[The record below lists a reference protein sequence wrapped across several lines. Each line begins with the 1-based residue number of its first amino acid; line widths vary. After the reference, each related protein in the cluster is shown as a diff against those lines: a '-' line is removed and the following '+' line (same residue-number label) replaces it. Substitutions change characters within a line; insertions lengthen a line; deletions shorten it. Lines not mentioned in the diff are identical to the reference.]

1 MANDAENVFKILVGE
16 LTTLLTWII
25 VHNSCGESFA
35 YCFHAAISVVCV
47 CVCVVCVCAAATDN
61 HVGYLEKDQIR
72 GTDSLEAFEEV
83 LRIAQ
88 EQQVYI

>member
-1 MANDAENVFKILVGE
+1 MFFKYDIASIL
-16 LTTLLTWII
+16 LSF
-25 VHNSCGESFA
+25 VH
-35 YCFHAAISVVCV
+35 V
-47 CVCVVCVCAAATDN
+47 ATDN

-88 EQQVYI
+88 ERQASSTLFAQCY